1 MLVSSRKPLK
11 IVTESFTTF
20 SLRAVEI
27 NVWSAPDK
35 PIFKVVFVISTSS
48 EKLDNPIIKLDAEYV
63 TLEPDT
69 ELVNVNEQSVILTG
83 VLKPK
88 VIK

>member
-1 MLVSSRKPLK
+1 M
-11 IVTESFTTF
+11 
-20 SLRAVEI
+20 
-27 NVWSAPDK
+27 
-35 PIFKVVFVISTSS
+35 
-48 EKLDNPIIKLDAEYV
+48 IKLDAEYV